1 MKVNNILQ
9 KIFIHSG
16 YKIVRYKKSFLTQ
29 KEQLLA
35 AFGVYLDPVQYDFCY
50 RRSALLL
57 DLKHKRNATLRING
71 AGTIELSFDDIHFN
85 IHAADEIYIIHE
97 VFIKGVY
104 NYSTN
109 EDFLFIDIG
118 MNIGSASL
126 CFSNHSYCKKIIA
139 FEPFEKTIQAAKNNL
154 ALNPRLAGKIE
165 IRSTG
170 LGYPAR
176 MLQVPY
182 TEKHKGTVGI
192 HGVAANEN
200 APEEN
205 AALKISDVYNELKIF
220 IDEKNT
226 RKVIKIDC
234 EGAEY
239 EIMERFDQ
247 MNCINSFDVYMI
259 EWHIHGPQQIKDLLI
274 KNDFAV
280 HSIDEFEKGAGM
292 IYAYKKMNP
301 RI

>member
-1 MKVNNILQ
+1 M
-9 KIFIHSG
+9 
-16 YKIVRYKKSFLTQ
+16 RYKRSNDIQ
-29 KEQLLA
+29 KEQIFD
-35 AFGVYLDPVQYDFCY
+35 AFGVYLDPNQYDFCY

-57 DLKHKRNATLRING
+57 DLQHKRNATLRVTG
-71 AGTIELSFDDIHFN
+71 AGIIELSFDDIHFH

-104 NYSTN
+104 NYSCD
-109 EDFLFIDIG
+109 EDFLLIDIG

-126 CFSNHSYCKKIIA
+126 YFANNPHCKKIIA

-154 ALNPRLAGKIE
+154 ALNSRLAGKIE

-176 MLQVPY
+176 TMHVPY
-182 TEKHKGTVGI
+182 TDKHKGTVGI

-200 APEEN
+200 APVESAE
-205 AALKISDVYNELKIF
+205 LKISDVYDALKIF
-220 IDEKNT
+220 IEEKNI
-226 RKVIKIDC
+226 RKIIKIDC

-239 EIMERFDQ
+239 EIIERLHQ
-247 MNCINSFDVYMI
+247 MNCINAFDVYMI

-280 HSIDEFEKGAGM
+280 HSTDEFEKGAGM
-292 IYAYKKMNP
+292 IYAYKK
-301 RI
+301 